1 MKRTKLGTVDRFI
14 RKNPLAS
21 AKVVAK
27 ATGCHLTTVYA
38 SRKRLNMPTRMKDQK
53 ALMLDKPVIAPV
65 MVAVAP
71 KEDQS
76 SEELVKLRSQLE
88 TANNVTIGAFF
99 AAAVTL
105 AFAAFLYLTK

>member
-21 AKVVAK
+21 AKAVSK
-27 ATGCHLTTVYA
+27 ATGCHITTVYA
-38 SRKRLNMPTRMKDQK
+38 SRKRLNMPTRMKDMK
-53 ALMLDKPVIAPV
+53 ALMLDQPSIAPV
-65 MVAVAP
+65 MVAVAA

-76 SEELVKLRSQLE
+76 LQEIVKLRSKLE
-88 TANNVTIGAFF
+88 TANIVTKAVC
-99 AAAVTL
+99 AAAGVL

>member
-65 MVAVAP
+65 MVAVAK
-71 KEDQS
+71 KEEPSTQ
-76 SEELVKLRSQLE
+76 ELMTLRDKLE
-88 TANNVTIGAFF
+88 FANTVTKAIC
-99 AAAVTL
+99 AAVVVL
-105 AFAAFLYLTK
+105 AFVGFLYLTK